1 MKKSKKEEFI
11 IKANFRHNNKY
22 DYSKTYYFNASTKVI
37 VICPIHGEFE
47 TIPNSHINS
56 GYGCRKC
63 ADDYLR
69 YDTKKFIS
77 QMVF

>member
-1 MKKSKKEEFI
+1 MKK
-11 IKANFRHNNKY
+11 
-22 DYSKTYYFNASTKVI
+22 STKVI

-56 GYGCRKC
+56 GYVCRKC

-69 YDTKKFIS
+69 YDTKI
-77 QMVF
+77 

>member
-1 MKKSKKEEFI
+1 MKK
-11 IKANFRHNNKY
+11 
-22 DYSKTYYFNASTKVI
+22 STKVI

-56 GYGCRKC
+56 EYVCRKC

-69 YDTKKFIS
+69 YDTKI
-77 QMVF
+77 